1 MISEGVTV
9 LGRIENEIF
18 AITALRLV
26 ELKETEISAV

>member
-9 LGRIENEIF
+9 LGRIENEKL
-18 AITALRLV
+18 AVTALRLV